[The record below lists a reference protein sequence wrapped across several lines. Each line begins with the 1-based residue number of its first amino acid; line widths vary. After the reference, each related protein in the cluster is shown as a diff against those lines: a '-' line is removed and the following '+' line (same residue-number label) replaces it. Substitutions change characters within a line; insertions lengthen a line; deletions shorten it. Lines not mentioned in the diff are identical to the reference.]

1 MKVWDMHCD
10 TLAELRYAQ
19 QAGKP
24 KSFLHNDLMMDLE
37 RMKQGDYLL
46 QCMACF
52 VHLEPE
58 REKSPLLACL
68 EEIDIF
74 YRLLEQYPDDLMQ
87 VRTAADIQT
96 LLTSGK
102 RGMMLTVEE
111 GGACLDSLGALRDLY
126 RLGVRMMTL
135 TWNFKNGLAE
145 PNIVPGTD
153 DMWPR
158 PANTTGGLT
167 EKGLEFVEEMQ
178 RLHMLVDVSHLSDAG
193 IWDILRVA
201 KRPFVASHSN
211 ARACCPHVRN
221 LTDEMIRAMAE
232 RGGLVGLNYCA
243 GFLDDQP
250 SPDLCRSTTALMAKH
265 AAHFK
270 QVGGIEIIGLGSD
283 FDGIGGKL
291 ELSDCSKMPLL
302 ADALRKEGFTEDEVE
317 AIFFRNAQ
325 RFFEDNL

>member
-145 PNIVPGTD
+145 PNIVHVAPPGQHHR
-153 DMWPR
+153 R
-158 PANTTGGLT
+158 PDRKRLRICGGDAAPAYAGGCFSPIGRRYLGYSAGGKAAFCCQPFQRADQNT
-167 EKGLEFVEEMQ
+167 
-178 RLHMLVDVSHLSDAG
+178 
-193 IWDILRVA
+193 
-201 KRPFVASHSN
+201 
-211 ARACCPHVRN
+211 
-221 LTDEMIRAMAE
+221 
-232 RGGLVGLNYCA
+232 
-243 GFLDDQP
+243 P
-250 SPDLCRSTTALMAKH
+250 SSISCT
-265 AAHFK
+265 
-270 QVGGIEIIGLGSD
+270 SD
-283 FDGIGGKL
+283 FP
-291 ELSDCSKMPLL
+291 MYPLWH
-302 ADALRKEGFTEDEVE
+302 
-317 AIFFRNAQ
+317 
-325 RFFEDNL
+325 

>member
-24 KSFLHNDLMMDLE
+24 KSFLHNDLMIDLE

-145 PNIVPGTD
+145 PT
-153 DMWPR
+153 R
-158 PANTTGGLT
+158 
-167 EKGLEFVEEMQ
+167 Q
-178 RLHMLVDVSHLSDAG
+178 
-193 IWDILRVA
+193 
-201 KRPFVASHSN
+201 
-211 ARACCPHVRN
+211 
-221 LTDEMIRAMAE
+221 
-232 RGGLVGLNYCA
+232 
-243 GFLDDQP
+243 
-250 SPDLCRSTTALMAKH
+250 
-265 AAHFK
+265 
-270 QVGGIEIIGLGSD
+270 
-283 FDGIGGKL
+283 
-291 ELSDCSKMPLL
+291 
-302 ADALRKEGFTEDEVE
+302 E
-317 AIFFRNAQ
+317 AISYAVFCLKKKNRTA
-325 RFFEDNL
+325 RRAY

>member
-325 RFFEDNL
+325 RFFENNL

>member
-111 GGACLDSLGALRDLY
+111 GGACLGSRRARWNGWQQKAALPPAEYPRYRRPIGEKHPPAYAGAASPPQILSLFRSGLRWCWLGGATCHRC
-126 RLGVRMMTL
+126 RVQC
-135 TWNFKNGLAE
+135 WA
-145 PNIVPGTD
+145 
-153 DMWPR
+153 R
-158 PANTTGGLT
+158 P
-167 EKGLEFVEEMQ
+167 
-178 RLHMLVDVSHLSDAG
+178 S
-193 IWDILRVA
+193 
-201 KRPFVASHSN
+201 
-211 ARACCPHVRN
+211 
-221 LTDEMIRAMAE
+221 
-232 RGGLVGLNYCA
+232 
-243 GFLDDQP
+243 
-250 SPDLCRSTTALMAKH
+250 RS
-265 AAHFK
+265 
-270 QVGGIEIIGLGSD
+270 
-283 FDGIGGKL
+283 
-291 ELSDCSKMPLL
+291 
-302 ADALRKEGFTEDEVE
+302 
-317 AIFFRNAQ
+317 
-325 RFFEDNL
+325 

>member
-111 GGACLDSLGALRDLY
+111 GGACQPGCVAGSVPPWRADDDPDLELQE
-126 RLGVRMMTL
+126 RLG
-135 TWNFKNGLAE
+135 
-145 PNIVPGTD
+145 
-153 DMWPR
+153 
-158 PANTTGGLT
+158 
-167 EKGLEFVEEMQ
+167 
-178 RLHMLVDVSHLSDAG
+178 
-193 IWDILRVA
+193 
-201 KRPFVASHSN
+201 
-211 ARACCPHVRN
+211 RAQHCTRHR
-221 LTDEMIRAMAE
+221 
-232 RGGLVGLNYCA
+232 
-243 GFLDDQP
+243 
-250 SPDLCRSTTALMAKH
+250 
-265 AAHFK
+265 
-270 QVGGIEIIGLGSD
+270 
-283 FDGIGGKL
+283 
-291 ELSDCSKMPLL
+291 
-302 ADALRKEGFTEDEVE
+302 
-317 AIFFRNAQ
+317 
-325 RFFEDNL
+325 

>member
-1 MKVWDMHCD
+1 MPPV
-10 TLAELRYAQ
+10 
-19 QAGKP
+19 
-24 KSFLHNDLMMDLE
+24 
-37 RMKQGDYLL
+37 
-46 QCMACF
+46 
-52 VHLEPE
+52 
-58 REKSPLLACL
+58 LACL

-178 RLHMLVDVSHLSDAG
+178 RLHMLVDVS
-193 IWDILRVA
+193 
-201 KRPFVASHSN
+201 
-211 ARACCPHVRN
+211 
-221 LTDEMIRAMAE
+221 
-232 RGGLVGLNYCA
+232 
-243 GFLDDQP
+243 
-250 SPDLCRSTTALMAKH
+250 SP
-265 AAHFK
+265 
-270 QVGGIEIIGLGSD
+270 IGRRYLGYSA
-283 FDGIGGKL
+283 GGKAAF
-291 ELSDCSKMPLL
+291 CCQPFQRARLL
-302 ADALRKEGFTEDEVE
+302 PPCAQPDGRDADRHGRKR
-317 AIFFRNAQ
+317 AA
-325 RFFEDNL
+325 

>member
-1 MKVWDMHCD
+1 M
-10 TLAELRYAQ
+10 
-19 QAGKP
+19 
-24 KSFLHNDLMMDLE
+24 
-37 RMKQGDYLL
+37 
-46 QCMACF
+46 
-52 VHLEPE
+52 
-58 REKSPLLACL
+58 ACL

-167 EKGLEFVEEMQ
+167 EK
-178 RLHMLVDVSHLSDAG
+178 RLRICGGDA
-193 IWDILRVA
+193 A
-201 KRPFVASHSN
+201 PAY
-211 ARACCPHVRN
+211 A
-221 LTDEMIRAMAE
+221 
-232 RGGLVGLNYCA
+232 GGC
-243 GFLDDQP
+243 F
-250 SPDLCRSTTALMAKH
+250 SP
-265 AAHFK
+265 
-270 QVGGIEIIGLGSD
+270 IGRRYLGYSA
-283 FDGIGGKL
+283 GGKAAF
-291 ELSDCSKMPLL
+291 CCQPFQRARLL
-302 ADALRKEGFTEDEVE
+302 PPMCAT
-317 AIFFRNAQ
+317 
-325 RFFEDNL
+325 

>member
-178 RLHMLVDVSHLSDAG
+178 RLQELQAANFAITELGLYLDTHADDAEAVQLFNQYVEQYEMLRQQAEDSGMANTLYKTLTPYMVTDLSGKDVSTLLETSRSYTFQG
-193 IWDILRVA
+193 V
-201 KRPFVASHSN
+201 
-211 ARACCPHVRN
+211 
-221 LTDEMIRAMAE
+221 M
-232 RGGLVGLNYCA
+232 
-243 GFLDDQP
+243 
-250 SPDLCRSTTALMAKH
+250 SPEGTVNS
-265 AAHFK
+265 
-270 QVGGIEIIGLGSD
+270 E
-283 FDGIGGKL
+283 GKL
-291 ELSDCSKMPLL
+291 VEFYVDEASLRSLVLSLYY
-302 ADALRKEGFTEDEVE
+302 E
-317 AIFFRNAQ
+317 AQ
-325 RFFEDNL
+325 

>member
-1 MKVWDMHCD
+1 M
-10 TLAELRYAQ
+10 AELRYAQ

-24 KSFLHNDLMMDLE
+24 KSFLHNDLMIDLE

-135 TWNFKNGLAE
+135 TWNHENELARPNVVPGGGHNIWPCAPNTETGLKEKGFEFLAE
-145 PNIVPGTD
+145 
-153 DMWPR
+153 M
-158 PANTTGGLT
+158 
-167 EKGLEFVEEMQ
+167 E
-178 RLHMLVDVSHLSDAG
+178 RLHIIADVSHLSDKG
-193 IWDILRVA
+193 FWDIVEHST
-201 KRPFVASHSN
+201 RPFAASHSN
-211 ARACCPHVRN
+211 CRALAPHCRN
-221 LTDEMIRAMAE
+221 LTDEMIRALA
-232 RGGLVGLNYCA
+232 N
-243 GFLDDQP
+243 
-250 SPDLCRSTTALMAKH
+250 
-265 AAHFK
+265 
-270 QVGGIEIIGLGSD
+270 
-283 FDGIGGKL
+283 
-291 ELSDCSKMPLL
+291 LSL
-302 ADALRKEGFTEDEVE
+302 
-317 AIFFRNAQ
+317 IHI
-325 RFFEDNL
+325 

>member
-1 MKVWDMHCD
+1 MFTWN
-10 TLAELRYAQ
+10 RN
-19 QAGKP
+19 GK
-24 KSFLHNDLMMDLE
+24 
-37 RMKQGDYLL
+37 
-46 QCMACF
+46 
-52 VHLEPE
+52 
-58 REKSPLLACL
+58 KSPLLACL

-201 KRPFVASHSN
+201 KRPLLPAIPT
-211 ARACCPHVRN
+211 RAPAAP
-221 LTDEMIRAMAE
+221 M
-232 RGGLVGLNYCA
+232 CA
-243 GFLDDQP
+243 
-250 SPDLCRSTTALMAKH
+250 T
-265 AAHFK
+265 
-270 QVGGIEIIGLGSD
+270 
-283 FDGIGGKL
+283 
-291 ELSDCSKMPLL
+291 
-302 ADALRKEGFTEDEVE
+302 
-317 AIFFRNAQ
+317 
-325 RFFEDNL
+325 

>member
-111 GGACLDSLGALRDLY
+111 GGVCLDSLGALRDLY

-221 LTDEMIRAMAE
+221 LTDEMLT
-232 RGGLVGLNYCA
+232 GL
-243 GFLDDQP
+243 P
-250 SPDLCRSTTALMAKH
+250 EALLVMKSS
-265 AAHFK
+265 
-270 QVGGIEIIGLGSD
+270 I
-283 FDGIGGKL
+283 
-291 ELSDCSKMPLL
+291 
-302 ADALRKEGFTEDEVE
+302 
-317 AIFFRNAQ
+317 
-325 RFFEDNL
+325 

>member
-1 MKVWDMHCD
+1 
-10 TLAELRYAQ
+10 
-19 QAGKP
+19 
-24 KSFLHNDLMMDLE
+24 
-37 RMKQGDYLL
+37 MKQGDYLL

-201 KRPFVASHSN
+201 KQPFVASHSN
-211 ARACCPHVRN
+211 ARAAAP
-221 LTDEMIRAMAE
+221 M
-232 RGGLVGLNYCA
+232 CA
-243 GFLDDQP
+243 
-250 SPDLCRSTTALMAKH
+250 T
-265 AAHFK
+265 
-270 QVGGIEIIGLGSD
+270 
-283 FDGIGGKL
+283 
-291 ELSDCSKMPLL
+291 
-302 ADALRKEGFTEDEVE
+302 
-317 AIFFRNAQ
+317 
-325 RFFEDNL
+325 